1 MTNSLFESFNNYGK
15 TTYESM
21 KDLYAVNSGLVE
33 QLIEQQ
39 FAFASL
45 GIEYTTSQMKL
56 ASTAKGY
63 KEVLSGQS
71 DLAAEMG
78 SKFQGITRN
87 TLDILNESKEELEGW
102 FDKSIQTAEKSMK
115 EVAKSAPAPKK
126 TAK

>member
-1 MTNSLFESFNNYGK
+1 MTNALFDSFNSYGK
-15 TTYESM
+15 TTYEAI
-21 KDLYAVNSGLVE
+21 KDLYAVNSNLVE

-39 FAFASL
+39 FAFATL
-45 GIEYTTSQMKL
+45 GIEYTTNQMKL

-78 SKFQGITRN
+78 SKIQGISRN

-102 FDKSIQTAEKSMK
+102 FEKSVQTAEKSMK
-115 EVAKSAPAPKK
+115 EVAKTVPTTKK

>member
-1 MTNSLFESFNNYGK
+1 MTNSLFESFNDYGK

-21 KDLYAVNSGLVE
+21 KDLYAVNSSLVE

-45 GIEYTTSQMKL
+45 GIEYTTSQIKL

-63 KEVLSGQS
+63 KEVLTGQS

-78 SKFQGITRN
+78 SKIQGISRN

-102 FDKSIQTAEKSMK
+102 FDKSIQSAEKSMK